1 MESHQK
7 VSLITGPILPLH
19 GLESRMVRVPRD
31 EDILT
36 ASALTSKLEN
46 VLENPCEC
54 KMFGICWA
62 HINDK

>member
-7 VSLITGPILPLH
+7 VSLIARPILPLH

-31 EDILT
+31 ENILT
-36 ASALTSKLEN
+36 AALTSKLEN
-46 VLENPCEC
+46 FLQNPCRC

-62 HINDK
+62 HINDN